1 MIRATK
7 VLGQHRWTQ
16 AAADTVVLDFDDRH
30 RRRMAM
36 TGTRGLEFL
45 LDLENAVALRG
56 GDALVLE
63 DGRLIEVVAAAEP
76 LIEIRGA
83 DPLHLVRVA
92 WHLGNRH
99 LPTQI
104 MPKGLRIR
112 RDHVI
117 EAMVKGLGA
126 RIIEIEAPFD
136 PEGGAYASSHAHAA
150 EAHAHAHAIPRMP
163 MPKPMPIPRMITI
176 MVITT
181 TTVIT
186 ITTMATT
193 ITTTN
198 IATTIITTTITP
210 MLMTTSEPAPADAGS
225 GMNADEAAALYRLMT
240 WLSPSFPVGAFSYS
254 SGIEWAVEAGDIT
267 DAASLRDWLAA
278 MLSEGSGFCDA
289 VFLAQAHRA
298 ASAQDEA
305 GLREIAELAAAFV
318 PSRERQLETST
329 QGRAFIEIARSA
341 WACDGLDGMVAACGG
356 AMVYPVAVGIV
367 SAAHAV
373 PLAPAMHAFLHA
385 VVSNWISA
393 GARLVPL
400 GQTDSQRILA
410 SLEADVAA
418 TAKRALEASLD
429 DLGSATF
436 RADLA
441 SLRHE
446 TQYTRLFRS

>member
-1 MIRATK
+1 MR
-7 VLGQHRWTQ
+7 
-16 AAADTVVLDFDDRH
+16 
-30 RRRMAM
+30 RRRMTM
-36 TGTRGLEFL
+36 
-45 LDLENAVALRG
+45 
-56 GDALVLE
+56 
-63 DGRLIEVVAAAEP
+63 
-76 LIEIRGA
+76 
-83 DPLHLVRVA
+83 
-92 WHLGNRH
+92 
-99 LPTQI
+99 
-104 MPKGLRIR
+104 
-112 RDHVI
+112 
-117 EAMVKGLGA
+117 
-126 RIIEIEAPFD
+126 
-136 PEGGAYASSHAHAA
+136 
-150 EAHAHAHAIPRMP
+150 
-163 MPKPMPIPRMITI
+163 PRMIMAT
-176 MVITT
+176 ITT
-181 TTVIT
+181 VKAI
-186 ITTMATT
+186 TMATT
-193 ITTTN
+193 ITTTG
-198 IATTIITTTITP
+198 IVTTIITTTITP
-210 MLMTTSEPAPADAGS
+210 MLMTTSEPAAVDAS
-225 GMNADEAAALYRLMT
+225 RGMNAGEAAALYRLMT
-240 WLSPSFPVGAFSYS
+240 WLSPAFPVGAFSYS
-254 SGIEWAVEAGDIT
+254 SGIEWAVEAGDVT

-356 AMVYPVAVGIV
+356 MVYPVAVGVV
-367 SAAHAV
+367 SAGHAV
-373 PLAPAMHAFLHA
+373 PLEPAMHAFLHA

-410 SLEADVAA
+410 RLEADVAA